1 MLNQIIT
8 GDARE
13 LAKSIP
19 DESVD
24 LIFTDPVYENV
35 EDYKWLAET
44 AMRVLKPN
52 SACLAWVSV
61 RPAARSQ
68 IAMEETGLTYQWTLQ
83 YAEFGRNT
91 MLHLYGLLPK
101 VTPVLY
107 FTKGRRKA
115 KPYIPDLIINNAPA
129 DIKPTDRLYFP
140 WQKNQTILRRYLET
154 FSNPGDTIYDPF
166 CGSGSLEVT
175 CKQTGRNFYA
185 SEIEPDRA
193 EIGRERLALTQMPL
207 FTLEPSEE
215 QQEMV
220 I

>member
-1 MLNQIIT
+1 MLNQILT

-24 LIFTDPVYENV
+24 LCFTDPVYENTD
-35 EDYKWLAET
+35 DYRWLAET
-44 AMRVLKPN
+44 CLRVLKPN

-61 RPAARSQ
+61 RQAARAQ
-68 IAMEETGLTYQWTLQ
+68 IAMEEAGLTYQWTLQ

-91 MLHLYGLLPK
+91 CFHLYGILPK
-101 VTPVLY
+101 STPCL
-107 FTKGRRKA
+107 FFSKGHRKA
-115 KPYIPDLIINNAPA
+115 KPYIPDLIISSQPA
-129 DIKPTDRLYFP
+129 DIKRADKHYFA

-154 FSNPGDTIYDPF
+154 FSKSGDTIYDPF
-166 CGSGSLEVT
+166 SGTGSLEIA

-215 QQEMV
+215 QQRMA

>member
-13 LAKSIP
+13 LAKEIP

-35 EDYKWLAET
+35 DDYRWLAET

-61 RPAARSQ
+61 RQAARSQ
-68 IAMEETGLTYQWTLQ
+68 IAMEETGLTYQWALQ

-101 VTPVLY
+101 VTPCLY

-129 DIKPTDRLYFP
+129 DIKPNNELYFA
-140 WQKNQTILRRYLET
+140 WQKNQIILRRYLET
-154 FSNPGDTIYDPF
+154 FSKPGDIVYDPF

-185 SEIEPDRA
+185 SEIEPGRA
-193 EIGRERLALTQMPL
+193 EIGRKRLALTQMPL
-207 FTLEPSEE
+207 FVLEDSEE
-215 QQEMV
+215 QQRMV